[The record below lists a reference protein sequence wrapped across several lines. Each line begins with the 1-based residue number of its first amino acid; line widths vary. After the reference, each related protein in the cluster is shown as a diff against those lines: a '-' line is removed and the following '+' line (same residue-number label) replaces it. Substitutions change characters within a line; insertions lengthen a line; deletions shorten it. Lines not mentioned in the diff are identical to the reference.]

1 MNTSKSAD
9 YLTRSS
15 PLVLPHR
22 FCKEGLFEIFVIYQ
36 SVYNFLTLFQR
47 ALIVRYF
54 QRINGFK
61 FPKIR
66 MCIFNYL
73 LSIINNFSCLRGKE
87 ILTVSSLN

>member
-9 YLTRSS
+9 YLTRSYL
-15 PLVLPHR
+15 LVLPHR
-22 FCKEGLFEIFVIYQ
+22 FCEEGLFEIFVIYQ

-47 ALIVRYF
+47 ALIVRYL
-54 QRINGFK
+54 QRINGVK

-73 LSIINNFSCLRGKE
+73 LSIINNFSVRGKK
-87 ILTVSSLN
+87 ILPVSSLN